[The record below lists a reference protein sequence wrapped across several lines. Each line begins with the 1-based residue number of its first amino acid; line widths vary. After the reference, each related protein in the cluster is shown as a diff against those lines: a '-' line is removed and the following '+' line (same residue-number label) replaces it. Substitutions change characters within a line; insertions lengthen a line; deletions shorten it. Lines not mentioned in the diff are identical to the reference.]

1 MGSSAEVHDA
11 DAELRRFND
20 DMVRM
25 NLTPTWAY
33 YTELVSKMP
42 APSYRAYLWKAALL
56 DFVMERAG
64 RLVDL
69 ARGGE
74 RRSFE
79 VVNPDLRHLHGTTH
93 TIGAAL
99 QLVKP
104 GEIAPSHR
112 HLASAIRFPVKGK
125 AYTAVNGEKLPMEE
139 RDLILTP
146 TWTWHEH
153 GNESDAPIV
162 WIDALDY
169 PFNKLMQVSFF
180 DHYPAGMHPN
190 TKPLGYT
197 ADWVALARP
206 TWQSYDED
214 IPLVNYKWRDTY
226 ASLQRF
232 KERDGSP
239 FDGVLLE
246 YKSPFKDGPV
256 LPTLSCY
263 AQLLRAGEHTRA
275 HRHTSSQVYYVLEG
289 SGHSV
294 IAGERFDWAK
304 GDFFMIPPWAWHE
317 HANTGAEEALFF
329 SIGDRPIH
337 DAFRLYREEAYAEN
351 GGRQRVERAFQPM
364 AAPRG

>member
-1 MGSSAEVHDA
+1 MDTNADVRDI

-20 DMVRM
+20 EMVRL

-42 APSYRAYLWKAALL
+42 VPSYRAYLWKADLL
-56 DFVMERAG
+56 EYVMSRAAK
-64 RLVDL
+64 LVDL

-99 QLVKP
+99 QLVQP

-125 AYTAVNGEKLPMEE
+125 AYTAVNGEKLYMEE

-153 GNESDAPIV
+153 GNENDEPIL

-180 DHYPAGMHPN
+180 DHYPGGMHPN
-190 TKPLGYT
+190 TKPLDHT
-197 ADWVALARP
+197 ASWVGLARP
-206 TWQSYDED
+206 TWERYDED
-214 IPLVNYKWRDTY
+214 IPLVNYKWAHTY
-226 ASLQRF
+226 ATLDRF
-232 KERDGSP
+232 RDREGSP
-239 FDGVLLE
+239 YDGILIE
-246 YKSPFKDGPV
+246 YKSPFRDGPV
-256 LPTLSCY
+256 LPTMSCY
-263 AQLLRAGEHTRA
+263 AQMLRPNEHTRA
-275 HRHTSSQVYYVLEG
+275 HRQTSSHVYYVLEG

-294 IAGERFDWAK
+294 IAGERFDWSQ

-317 HANTGAEEALFF
+317 HANGGNGEALFF
-329 SIGDRPIH
+329 SIGDRPIL
-337 DAFRLYREEAYAEN
+337 DAFQLYREEAYEEN
-351 GGRQRVERAFQPM
+351 GYRQRIERTFQPI
-364 AAPRG
+364 APPRA

>member
-1 MGSSAEVHDA
+1 MASNIDDEIE
-11 DAELRRFND
+11 AELSAFND
-20 DMVRM
+20 EMLRH

-33 YTELVSKMP
+33 YQELVSPFPM
-42 APSYRAYLWKAALL
+42 PSYKAYLWKADLL
-56 DFVMERAG
+56 DHVIRRAEE
-64 RLVDL
+64 LVDL
-69 ARGGE
+69 ERGGE

-125 AYTAVNGEKLPMEE
+125 AYTAVNGEKLYMEE

-153 GNESDAPIV
+153 GNENDEPVI

-180 DHYPAGMHPN
+180 EPYPGGMFPN
-190 TKPLGYT
+190 DRGTDYT
-197 ADWVALARP
+197 RNWSGLARP
-206 TWQSYDED
+206 TWGSYAED
-214 IPLVNYKWRDTY
+214 IPLVTYKWADTLARLDGWRDD
-226 ASLQRF
+226 
-232 KERDGSP
+232 DGSP
-239 FDGVLLE
+239 HDGILLE
-246 YKSPFKDGPV
+246 YANPFQHGPV
-256 LPTLSCY
+256 LPTLACY
-263 AQLLRAGEHTRA
+263 AQLLRPGERTTA
-275 HRHTSSQVYYVLEG
+275 HRQTSSAVYYVLEG

-294 IAGERFDWAK
+294 IGGTRFDWAE

-317 HANTGAEEALFF
+317 HANAEGADALFF
-329 SIGDRPIH
+329 VIGDRPIM
-337 DAFRLYREEAYAEN
+337 DAFRLYREEALGD
-351 GGRQRVERAFQPM
+351 GGHQDIERVFEPLTM
-364 AAPRG
+364 GAAA